1 VDTGGETYTTYTTD
15 EYTTDGV
22 VSSTTSSTT
31 NAQHRGKR
39 INGENTRNVKGGTL
53 RTYRSF
59 GENDEEEKWKKSLRR
74 RDVERKYE

>member
-1 VDTGGETYTTYTTD
+1 VRQGEGERRGT
-15 EYTTDGV
+15 YTTDGV
-22 VSSTTSSTT
+22 VNSTTSSTA
-31 NAQHRGKR
+31 NEQNRGKR
-39 INGENTRNVKGGTL
+39 INVENGENIKGGTL